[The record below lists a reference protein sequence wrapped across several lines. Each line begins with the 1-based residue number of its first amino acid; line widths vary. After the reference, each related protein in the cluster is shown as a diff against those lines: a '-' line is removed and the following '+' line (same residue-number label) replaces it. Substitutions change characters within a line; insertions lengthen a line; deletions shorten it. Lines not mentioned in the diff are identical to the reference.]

1 MPGFDGNGPTGMG
14 PRTGGGFGSCLPGAG
29 TTAGT
34 TLRGI
39 GRGGLPWGCG
49 RGRLRGEGRGMG
61 FLGFCRGFFGGQ
73 RMTPQD
79 EAIILANSVS
89 VLERELAATREQLA
103 SVKKDAKEKAE

>member
-14 PRTGGGFGSCLPGAG
+14 PRTGGAFGSCPPGAG

-34 TLRGI
+34 SLRGI
-39 GRGGLPWGCG
+39 GRGGLPWGGG
-49 RGRLRGEGRGMG
+49 RGRLWGVSRGKG
-61 FLGFCRGFFGGQ
+61 FPGFCRGFFGRQ

-79 EAIILANSVS
+79 EEAIFANRVS

-103 SVKKDAKEKAE
+103 TLKKDANGKTQ